1 MLWMVVGAMWFG
13 TSLAML
19 ALLDL
24 QKVWMIFLLLPSM
37 RVLTLVLIRAT
48 FSVWCNEA
56 VSLPI
61 WAHFARVREHRWL
74 STIVLPVVSIHTN
87 LAIVIIFTVRTPHSL
102 EVEHVE
108 VHVNFIIFNKF
119 YRQLLSIVGEGTKFL
134 IIAFLILM
142 RFKIRGT
149 KFSFVFIWVIKFL
162 DSVMSSVTSVT
173 IWTLE

>member
-1 MLWMVVGAMWFG
+1 M
-13 TSLAML
+13 
-19 ALLDL
+19 ALLARR
-24 QKVWMIFLLLPSM
+24 I
-37 RVLTLVLIRAT
+37 LVD
-48 FSVWCNEA
+48 
-56 VSLPI
+56 
-61 WAHFARVREHRWL
+61 VRLAPE
-74 STIVLPVVSIHTN
+74 VLPVVGVLTFITHM
-87 LAIVIIFTVRTPHSL
+87 TPHLVVKGAPDSL